1 MENYTPFHV
10 VKFKQ
15 TYQTTK
21 STSPQELRN
30 ANCTLRQVIANDIQ
44 LNATIETYSTSSA
57 DVSRQHVMSVIHIL
71 FQNRKRK
78 ITTVSQLISIQKI
91 IIIELLN

>member
-30 ANCTLRQVIANDIQ
+30 ANRTLCQVIANDIQ
-44 LNATIETYSTSSA
+44 LNATIET
-57 DVSRQHVMSVIHIL
+57 
-71 FQNRKRK
+71 
-78 ITTVSQLISIQKI
+78 
-91 IIIELLN
+91 